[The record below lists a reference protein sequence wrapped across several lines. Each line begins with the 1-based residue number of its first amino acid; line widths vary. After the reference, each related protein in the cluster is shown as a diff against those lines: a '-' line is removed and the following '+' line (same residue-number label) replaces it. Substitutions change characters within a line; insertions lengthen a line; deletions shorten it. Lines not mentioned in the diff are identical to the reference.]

1 MSDDDDIPDSDGE
14 DGDERPA
21 VQRSAV
27 ERDIV
32 NAGKPKRNR
41 KPKGES
47 PIQREAREGEQFWQ
61 WVFSTPFGRREMWKL
76 LSGDDSAH
84 AFNTNFGVHPRSS
97 FPDQNA
103 QWYQRGEQ
111 DFGLRQYHKW
121 FALAPQGVLLM
132 HQEHDPRF
140 AKPKRRPQAPG
151 ES

>member
-14 DGDERPA
+14 DGDDRPA

-32 NAGKPKRNR
+32 NAGKPKR
-41 KPKGES
+41 KPRRES
-47 PIQREAREGEQFWQ
+47 PIERETREAELFWQ
-61 WVFSTPFGRREMWKL
+61 GVFDDRVGRREMWKL
-76 LSGDDSAH
+76 LFGADSTH
-84 AFNTNFGVHPRSS
+84 AFNTDFSVSPTGI
-97 FPDQNA
+97 PDPNA
-103 QWYQRGEQ
+103 AWYRRGEQ

-121 FALAPQGVLLM
+121 QAIAPVGVLLM

-140 AKPKRRPQAPG
+140 AKSKRRPQAPG